1 MAIPMMGYILAL
13 VFPIYVNIYKKDSMD
28 LHRNT
33 EINVT
38 VQVDRGYALEEGVPS
53 KPTVAK
59 VRPLKKGPAPS
70 DVAGPKGNLRKVGY
84 GNYIS
89 YDW

>member
-38 VQVDRGYALEEGVPS
+38 VQVDKEYALEEGPG
-53 KPTVAK
+53 KPTVAT
-59 VRPLKKGPAPS
+59 VETIEDRPDSKWYDLGGNEIFDVVIKYAPMRT
-70 DVAGPKGNLRKVGY
+70 K
-84 GNYIS
+84 
-89 YDW
+89 

>member
-33 EINVT
+33 ETNVT
-38 VQVDRGYALEEGVPS
+38 VQVDKGYAPEEGVPS

-59 VRPLKKGPAPS
+59 VERVEERPSSKRCDRTKGES
-70 DVAGPKGNLRKVGY
+70 KSR
-84 GNYIS
+84 IR
-89 YDW
+89 

>member
-13 VFPIYVNIYKKDSMD
+13 VFPIYVNIYKKDSTD

-38 VQVDRGYALEEGVPS
+38 VQVDKGYDLEEGVQAS
-53 KPTVAK
+53 LLSWRW
-59 VRPLKKGPAPS
+59 RPLKKGPAPS